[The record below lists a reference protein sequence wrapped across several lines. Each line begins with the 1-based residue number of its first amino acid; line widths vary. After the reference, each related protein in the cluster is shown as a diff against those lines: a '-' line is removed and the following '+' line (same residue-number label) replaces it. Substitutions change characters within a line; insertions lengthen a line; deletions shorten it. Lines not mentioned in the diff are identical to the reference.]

1 MNVNEKIKVRRQEL
15 GLTDVEVAKLAGL
28 SIQDYFSIEMHV
40 DEIVLYPHLYE
51 VKEILKILKI
61 DFFDLFEMHCDSCEE
76 DKQYP
81 KDYSLPRN
89 ELIHK
94 RRTEMGLSASELGD
108 RIGFEEAAVNDMEK
122 DPNYLETWA
131 IDYIKDLSRVI
142 DVPLQILLNIKC
154 AKCGH

>member
-28 SIQDYFSIEMHV
+28 SIQDYSSIEMHV

-61 DFFDLFEMHCDSCEE
+61 DFFDLFEMHCDFCEE
-76 DKQYP
+76 GKQYL

-94 RRTEMGLSASELGD
+94 RRIEMGLSASELGD
-108 RIGFEEAAVNDMEK
+108 RIGFEESAINDMEK

-131 IDYIKDLSRVI
+131 IDFINDLSRVI

-154 AKCGH
+154 VRCGR

>member
-1 MNVNEKIKVRRQEL
+1 MDVNKKIKVRRQEL

-28 SIQDYFSIEMHV
+28 SIHEYSDIEMHV
-40 DEIVLYPHLYE
+40 DEIMLYPGLNK
-51 VKEILKILKI
+51 VKEVLKILKI
-61 DFFDLFEMHCDSCEE
+61 DFFDLFDMHCVFCEK
-76 DKQYP
+76 DKQYI
-81 KDYSLPRN
+81 KDYLLPRN

-94 RRTEMGLSASELGD
+94 RRTEMGLSASDLGD
-108 RIGFEEAAVNDMEK
+108 RIGFEEVAVNDMEK

-154 AKCGH
+154 TKCGR